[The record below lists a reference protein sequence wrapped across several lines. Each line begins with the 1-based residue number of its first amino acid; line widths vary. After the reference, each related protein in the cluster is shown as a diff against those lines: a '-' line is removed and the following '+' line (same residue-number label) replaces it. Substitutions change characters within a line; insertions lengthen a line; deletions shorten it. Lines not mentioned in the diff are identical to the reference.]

1 MTPTRRNRK
10 HANPQDYMPDAE
22 TVAQELGK
30 AQSMGGLF
38 GKDGI
43 CARLFANTLEVM
55 MKAELTDHLSFGP
68 EHLT

>member
-1 MTPTRRNRK
+1 
-10 HANPQDYMPDAE
+10 MPDAE